1 MPNMNG
7 FQLCQR
13 ILQLGVNIG
22 VDFMSALEVNIQAA
36 TIARFS
42 LSLYSSSLA
51 LFRYLAHLFNS
62 EVLSFCTLP
71 KSSFYIGQLTTD
83 HTHIVICKKCICQL
97 LFKQSLLVLNQRQIV
112 VKLYM
117 LILH

>member
-1 MPNMNG
+1 MPLMPNMNG
-7 FQLCQR
+7 FQLRQR

-22 VDFMSALEVNIQAA
+22 VGFMSALEVNIQAA

-51 LFRYLAHLFNS
+51 LFRNLAHLFNS

-71 KSSFYIGQLTTD
+71 KSSFYIGQSTTD
-83 HTHIVICKKCICQL
+83 HTHIVICKKCIMSITVQT
-97 LFKQSLLVLNQRQIV
+97 VIV
-112 VKLYM
+112 STKPAPNCS
-117 LILH
+117 

>member
-1 MPNMNG
+1 MPNMHG
-7 FQLCQR
+7 FELCEK
-13 ILQLGVNIG
+13 ILELDVNIR
-22 VDFMSALEVNIQAA
+22 VCFMSALEVNIQAA

-51 LFRYLAHLFNS
+51 LFRNLAHLFNS

-71 KSSFYIGQLTTD
+71 KSSFYIGQSTTD